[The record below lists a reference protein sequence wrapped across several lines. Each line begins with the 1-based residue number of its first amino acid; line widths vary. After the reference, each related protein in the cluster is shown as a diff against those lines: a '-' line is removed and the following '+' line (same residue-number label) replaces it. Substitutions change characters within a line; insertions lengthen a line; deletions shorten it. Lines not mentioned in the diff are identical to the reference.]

1 MCFEPE
7 PRTHYYYHEE
17 VLPSRKRSPHHHH
30 HHSGHHHHHHHHRH
44 HSHSPRTS
52 YSSVSTRSYSTGPRA
67 SVPSM
72 YESRR
77 GRVHYV

>member
-17 VLPSRKRSPHHHH
+17 VLPSRKRAPHHHH
-30 HHSGHHHHHHHHRH
+30 HHSGHHHHHHHRH